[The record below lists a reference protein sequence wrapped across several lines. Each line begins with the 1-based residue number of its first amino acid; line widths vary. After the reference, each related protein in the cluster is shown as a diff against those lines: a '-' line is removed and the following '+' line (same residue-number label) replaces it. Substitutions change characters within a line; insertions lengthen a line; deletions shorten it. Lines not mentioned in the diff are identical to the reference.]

1 MSFDVKIG
9 YNRRAASKIDQVVVL
24 QDVEGRELTD
34 DAGAQLIT
42 SEEGFLSTELT
53 ASKALSVGL
62 PVTKREV
69 TNFLLFFLVNNLK
82 LKNQIPALV
91 EIQV

>member
-34 DAGAQLIT
+34 DGGAQLIT

-69 TNFLLFFLVNNLK
+69 NKFFTILFGQQFEVK
-82 LKNQIPALV
+82 KSGFV
-91 EIQV
+91 